1 MTIRRLYG
9 QYHFLWESNRLTA
22 LKTVSM
28 RLRAATTEV
37 EDAGESTD
45 GMATSVSELRDEML
59 SLTGVDIQLND
70 NTFKGTYQIL
80 EEIAGVWGE
89 LSDIDQANI
98 LEKIAGKNQ
107 ANVVAALLE
116 NFDVAKEAL
125 QTSANAEGS
134 ALAENAKYLDSI
146 QGRLDNLKGSFQT
159 LSTDLINSDALKA
172 GVSALTGI
180 VNLVDKLAS
189 SLGSLGTVIAGVGI
203 AKVVKNVA

>member
-1 MTIRRLYG
+1 
-9 QYHFLWESNRLTA
+9 
-22 LKTVSM
+22 M